1 MAAALRMFAFPTRHS
16 LRLAHRLRFD
26 YTRPMIRL
34 PRAFYERDA
43 ATVARALLGQHLAH
57 VLDNQRL
64 GGLIC
69 ETEAYGGADDQA
81 SHAYRRTPRSAI
93 MYGPP
98 GYAYVYF
105 IYGMHFCLNAVTE
118 ADGHPGAVLI
128 RAIAPVEGIA
138 IMLGRRGRL
147 SERSDRGLTDGPG
160 KLCQALGITRAQNGI
175 DLTASAELS
184 IESGAAVADDQVE
197 ITPRIGVRGDE
208 LARRRLWRF
217 VWRG

>member
-1 MAAALRMFAFPTRHS
+1 MT
-16 LRLAHRLRFD
+16 
-26 YTRPMIRL
+26 TRL
-34 PRAFYERDA
+34 PHAFFQCDA
-43 ATVARALLGQHLAH
+43 ATVARALLGQRVVR
-57 VLDNQRL
+57 VLDGQRV

-98 GYAYVYF
+98 GYAYVYL

-118 ADGHPGAVLI
+118 TDGRPGAVLI
-128 RAIAPVEGIA
+128 RAIVPDEGVA
-138 IMLGRRGRL
+138 IMRSRRDRV

-160 KLCQALGITRAQNGI
+160 KLCQALGIARAQNGI

-184 IESGAAVADDQVE
+184 VETGVGVAEEHVE
-197 ITPRIGVRGDE
+197 ITRRIGVRGDDI
-208 LARRRLWRF
+208 ARDRLWRF
-217 VWRG
+217 VWRR